1 MKIAGIVTEF
11 NPFHKGHSY
20 ILQEVKR
27 RTGADAVVAL
37 MSGNFVQRG
46 EPAIFDMGIR
56 AEAALNNGCDVIF
69 ELPPNTAVSSAEGFA
84 RGAIDIFNALGIDIL
99 SFGSECGDLRLLNC
113 IAGLLANESSVY
125 KNALNNGLKAG
136 LSFPAAREEALISAV
151 KADAIEDP
159 VEIRS
164 ILKNPN
170 NILGIEYLKALISTD
185 SKITPFTVKRTVA
198 DYHSGIPDAEVTPE
212 SRGYSAEEIRD
223 LIFKDDSLSGPASD
237 PVLKYIPDMIE
248 KFGTVHRDRLSMLL
262 CNELNSAALSEN
274 LKAADIPEDLSKR
287 IMNNNS
293 YVGTFSDFCT
303 LIKSKNITYTAVSR
317 YLLRLILHIR
327 PYDGSTP
334 GYVRLLG
341 FRKDAENVLSAISA
355 RSKISILSN
364 SSDIR
369 DYLKSHPSDDS
380 LDSNLRSDRTYE
392 LLRDDKKRKE
402 HPLPPEIARRL
413 ILK

>member
-56 AEAALNNGCDVIF
+56 AEAALNNGCDIVF
-69 ELPPNTAVSSAEGFA
+69 ELPPDTAVSSAEWFA
-84 RGAIDIFNALGIDIL
+84 KGAVDIFNALGIDIL
-99 SFGSECGDLRLLNC
+99 SFGSECGDINVLNT
-113 IAGLLANESSVY
+113 IAGLLANESPEY
-125 KNALNNGLKAG
+125 KKALNNGLKAG
-136 LSFPAAREEALISAV
+136 LSFPAAREEALITAV
-151 KADAIEDP
+151 EADTVEDP
-159 VEIRS
+159 VQIRS
-164 ILKNPN
+164 ILKEPN
-170 NILGIEYLKALISTD
+170 NILGIEYLKALISTG
-185 SKITPFTVKRTVA
+185 SKITPFTIKRAVA
-198 DYHSGIPDAEVTPE
+198 YYHSDIPDSLVSPE
-212 SRGYSAEEIRD
+212 SKGYSAEEIRD
-223 LIFKDDSLSGPASD
+223 LIFKDGSLSVPDSD
-237 PVLKYIPDMIE
+237 PVLNYIPDAVE
-248 KFGTVHRDRLSMLL
+248 KCGTVHRDRLSILL
-262 CNELNSAALSEN
+262 CNELNSAFLAEN
-274 LKAADIPEDLSKR
+274 LKAVDTPEDLSKR
-287 IMNNNS
+287 IVNNSS
-293 YVGTFSDFCT
+293 YVGSFSDFCA

-327 PYDGSTP
+327 AYDGTAP

-341 FRKDAENVLSAISA
+341 FRKDAESELSAISA

-369 DYLKSHPSDDS
+369 DYLKSHPSDDM
-380 LDSNLRSDRTYE
+380 LDSHLRSDRTYE

-402 HPLPPEIARRL
+402 HPLPPEIARKL